1 MNYDNLPFHPTME
14 QLVNILKQK
23 TQNENPMFFR
33 LMVSYFF
40 AKMAS
45 MMRINTSIANAQKVP
60 VNMYAINLAP
70 SGSGKGHSINIIEDQ
85 VINGFRNRFLED
97 TFEIVAEEHL
107 NRLAIRRANRYTSD
121 PDKELAAAQEEFE
134 SMGPMLFSFD
144 SGTSAAIKQMR
155 VKLLMANA
163 GSMNLEI
170 DEIGSNLLGN
180 AEVLNSYLEL
190 YDTGKLK
197 QKLIKNTRENIRS
210 EDMFGSTPTNMLLFG
225 TPTKLLNGAKTEE
238 EFYEFLEIGYA
249 RRCFFGCSRYRRT
262 KEDQTAIDLYN
273 IYSSNN
279 TDLFLKQLSQ
289 DFTLLADRA
298 IFGQTI
304 DMPKDVSLELLEYR
318 LRCQRQADALSE
330 YDEIRKAEISH
341 RYFKVA
347 KIAAAY
353 AFIDKSPDVQMSH
366 LENAIALAEAS
377 GHAFRKIL
385 NRDRPYVKLANYL
398 ANIGREVT
406 YPDLVEDLPFYKG
419 TEAAKREMLTLAI
432 AHGYKNGIYIKREIV
447 DGIEFL
453 SGKSVPQ
460 TDLNQIRLA
469 YSDKITEG
477 YRAEIIKF
485 SDIHKLTQ
493 QPNLHWVTH
502 HLENGYRNEENA
514 IPGVNLVVLDVEKS
528 IPLSTAKMLLQDY
541 TYHIHTTKRH
551 TESENRYRIIMPLSH
566 TLELDAREFK
576 EFMHNVFDWVPFDI
590 DRATGQRSR
599 KWLTYKGNY
608 WYNSGELLDA
618 LQFVPKTKK
627 AEERRAV
634 LLDQTNLS
642 NFERWFVNNT
652 VTGNRNEM
660 LMRYAFALIDIGQDL
675 NSISNNV
682 MALNAKLPEPLDDK
696 EILSTVLQS
705 TTQRLL
711 KRGKQ

>member
-1 MNYDNLPFHPTME
+1 M
-14 QLVNILKQK
+14 
-23 TQNENPMFFR
+23 
-33 LMVSYFF
+33 
-40 AKMAS
+40 
-45 MMRINTSIANAQKVP
+45 
-60 VNMYAINLAP
+60 
-70 SGSGKGHSINIIEDQ
+70 
-85 VINGFRNRFLED
+85 
-97 TFEIVAEEHL
+97 
-107 NRLAIRRANRYTSD
+107 
-121 PDKELAAAQEEFE
+121 
-134 SMGPMLFSFD
+134 
-144 SGTSAAIKQMR
+144 
-155 VKLLMANA
+155 
-163 GSMNLEI
+163 
-170 DEIGSNLLGN
+170 
-180 AEVLNSYLEL
+180 
-190 YDTGKLK
+190 
-197 QKLIKNTRENIRS
+197 
-210 EDMFGSTPTNMLLFG
+210 
-225 TPTKLLNGAKTEE
+225 
-238 EFYEFLEIGYA
+238 
-249 RRCFFGCSRYRRT
+249 
-262 KEDQTAIDLYN
+262 
-273 IYSSNN
+273 
-279 TDLFLKQLSQ
+279 
-289 DFTLLADRA
+289 LADRA

-477 YRAEIIKF
+477 YRAE
-485 SDIHKLTQ
+485 